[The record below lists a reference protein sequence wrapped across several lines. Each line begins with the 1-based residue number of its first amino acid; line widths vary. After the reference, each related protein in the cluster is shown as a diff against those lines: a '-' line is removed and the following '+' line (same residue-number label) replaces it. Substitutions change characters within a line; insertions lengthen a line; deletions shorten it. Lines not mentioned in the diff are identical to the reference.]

1 MRTIIKLFA
10 VLALSASFLQADLKT
25 DLISINNSM
34 TELNS
39 SIASVELTSVSM
51 CAPLIALNKQ
61 TQTVIDAIA
70 ATNNSFTSPITLDDE
85 TLVLAQDLF
94 TNVAAL
100 SAQTSFLSSD
110 ITLLAPT
117 TDAMT
122 LGDGIRAV
130 LQLSSDIGEMADRI
144 GEMADNI
151 LIMSDNIG
159 LMADRI
165 LQMQV
170 IQSDNLLL
178 TQNSVLATQTNT
190 LSLVA
195 VAETASYD
203 LNLDSLVLDG
213 NVLVAKMLLVSLTP
227 WNMSSK
233 LEDIQTEVNDYFLKV
248 QQFQEIL
255 NTDADQNTMYINSD
269 TLSSLVNLTLV
280 MTSLS
285 TAMDGYGIMIESIQ
299 VLTRDS
305 TLKASMDSIL
315 SMSADIGKMSNS
327 ILEMADV
334 ILIMSDNIGLE
345 ADQILLTQ
353 ELQSMNIAAAQTSVL
368 AAQLLAIGI
377 IASIN

>member
-1 MRTIIKLFA
+1 MRTLNKLFA
-10 VLALSASFLQADLKT
+10 FLALSASFLQADLKT
-25 DLISINNSM
+25 DLISINTSM
-34 TELNS
+34 VELNS

-61 TQTVIDAIA
+61 TQTVIDAIIV
-70 ATNNSFTSPITLDDE
+70 TNNSFTSPITLDDE
-85 TLVLAQDLF
+85 TLVLAEDLF

-117 TDAMT
+117 TDAIT
-122 LGDGIRAV
+122 LGEGIRAV

-165 LQMQV
+165 VQMQV

-178 TQNSVLATQTNT
+178 TQNSVLATQTNA

-203 LNLDSLVLDG
+203 LNLDSLVADG

-269 TLSSLVNLTLV
+269 SLSSLVNLTLV

-299 VLTRDS
+299 VLTSDR
-305 TLKASMDSIL
+305 TLGASMESML

-334 ILIMSDNIGLE
+334 ILLMSDNIGLE

-353 ELQSMNIAAAQTSVL
+353 EWQSMNIAAAQTSVL

-377 IASIN
+377 IASID

>member
-1 MRTIIKLFA
+1 MA
-10 VLALSASFLQADLKT
+10 
-25 DLISINNSM
+25 
-34 TELNS
+34 ELNS

-61 TQTVIDAIA
+61 TQTVIDAITV
-70 ATNNSFTSPITLDDE
+70 TNSSFTDPITLDDE

-100 SAQTSFLSSD
+100 SAQTSSLSSD
-110 ITLLAPT
+110 IALLAPT

-122 LGDGIRAV
+122 LADGIRAV

-165 LQMQV
+165 VQMQV

-203 LNLDSLVLDG
+203 LNLDSLVADG

-255 NTDADQNTMYINSD
+255 NTDADQNTLYINSD

-299 VLTRDS
+299 VLTSDR
-305 TLKASMDSIL
+305 TLGASMESML

-334 ILIMSDNIGLE
+334 ILLMSDNIGLE

-353 ELQSMNIAAAQTSVL
+353 EWQSMNIAAAQTSVL

-377 IASIN
+377 IASID

>member
-1 MRTIIKLFA
+1 MRILNKLFA
-10 VLALSASFLQADLKT
+10 FLALSASFLQADLKT
-25 DLISINNSM
+25 DLISINTSM
-34 TELNS
+34 VELNS

-61 TQTVIDAIA
+61 TQTVLDAIA
-70 ATNNSFTSPITLDDE
+70 VTNNSFTGPITLDDE

-165 LQMQV
+165 VQMQV

-178 TQNSVLATQTNT
+178 TQNSVLATQTNA

-203 LNLDSLVLDG
+203 LNLDSLVVDG

-285 TAMDGYGIMIESIQ
+285 TAMDGYGIMIQSIQ

-305 TLKASMDSIL
+305 TLRASMDSML

-334 ILIMSDNIGLE
+334 ILLMSDNIGLE

>member
-1 MRTIIKLFA
+1 
-10 VLALSASFLQADLKT
+10 
-25 DLISINNSM
+25 
-34 TELNS
+34 
-39 SIASVELTSVSM
+39 
-51 CAPLIALNKQ
+51 
-61 TQTVIDAIA
+61 
-70 ATNNSFTSPITLDDE
+70 
-85 TLVLAQDLF
+85 
-94 TNVAAL
+94 
-100 SAQTSFLSSD
+100 
-110 ITLLAPT
+110 
-117 TDAMT
+117 MT
-122 LGDGIRAV
+122 LADGIRTV

-203 LNLDSLVLDG
+203 LNLDSLVADG

-299 VLTRDS
+299 VLTSDR
-305 TLKASMDSIL
+305 TLKASMDSML

-334 ILIMSDNIGLE
+334 ILLMSDNIGLE

>member
-25 DLISINNSM
+25 DLISLNSSM
-34 TELNS
+34 VELNS

-61 TQTVIDAIA
+61 TQTLIDAIRV
-70 ATNNSFTSPITLDDE
+70 TNNSFTDPITLDDE

-100 SAQTSFLSSD
+100 SAQTSLLSSD
-110 ITLLAPT
+110 IALLAPT

-122 LGDGIRAV
+122 LGEGIRAV

-165 LQMQV
+165 VQMQV

-178 TQNSVLATQTNT
+178 TQNSVLTTQTNT
-190 LSLVA
+190 LALVA

-203 LNLDSLVLDG
+203 LNLDSLVADG

-285 TAMDGYGIMIESIQ
+285 TAMDGYGIMIQSIQ
-299 VLTRDS
+299 VLTSDR
-305 TLKASMDSIL
+305 TLKASMESML

-334 ILIMSDNIGLE
+334 ILLMSDNIGLE

-353 ELQSMNIAAAQTSVL
+353 ELQSINIAAAQTSVL

-377 IASIN
+377 IAAID

>member
-10 VLALSASFLQADLKT
+10 VFALSASFLQADLKT

>member
-1 MRTIIKLFA
+1 MRILNKLFA
-10 VLALSASFLQADLKT
+10 FLALSASFLQADLKT
-25 DLISINNSM
+25 DLISINTSM
-34 TELNS
+34 VELNS

-61 TQTVIDAIA
+61 TQTVLDAIA
-70 ATNNSFTSPITLDDE
+70 VTNNSFTGPITLDDE

-165 LQMQV
+165 VQMQV

-178 TQNSVLATQTNT
+178 TQNSVLATQTNA

-203 LNLDSLVLDG
+203 LNLDSLVVDG

-285 TAMDGYGIMIESIQ
+285 TAMDGYGIMIQSIQ

-305 TLKASMDSIL
+305 TLRASMDSML

-334 ILIMSDNIGLE
+334 ILLMSDNIGLE

-353 ELQSMNIAAAQTSVL
+353 ELQSINIAAAQTSVL

>member
-1 MRTIIKLFA
+1 MRTLIKLFA
-10 VLALSASFLQADLKT
+10 FLALSASFLQADLKT
-25 DLISINNSM
+25 DLISLNSSM
-34 TELNS
+34 VELNS

-61 TQTVIDAIA
+61 TQTLIDAIRV
-70 ATNNSFTSPITLDDE
+70 TNNSFTDPITLDDE

-100 SAQTSFLSSD
+100 SAQTSLLSSD
-110 ITLLAPT
+110 IALLAPT

-122 LGDGIRAV
+122 LGEGIRAV

-165 LQMQV
+165 VQMQV

-178 TQNSVLATQTNT
+178 TQNSVLTTQTNT
-190 LSLVA
+190 LALVA

-203 LNLDSLVLDG
+203 LNLDSLVADG

-285 TAMDGYGIMIESIQ
+285 TAMDGYGIMIQSIQ
-299 VLTRDS
+299 VLTSDR
-305 TLKASMDSIL
+305 TLKASMESML

-334 ILIMSDNIGLE
+334 ILLMSDNIGLE

-353 ELQSMNIAAAQTSVL
+353 ELQSINIAAAQTSVL

-377 IASIN
+377 IAAID